1 MKSGNELITMD
12 KRYATSRLILLSLC
26 LLFNNSILLAQATES
41 KAELPAIDLQKARI
55 IIESIDKQFSINY
68 LNGDSVAIAALYA
81 KDAEFG
87 SLKGKEIL
95 AYWGKSIRNSIK
107 NNTRN
112 LLFTTT
118 GLTGDSEFLVE
129 LGIYE
134 IKDDKNNLRGK
145 GKYVVV
151 WKQED
156 GRWKLYRDIGL

>member
-1 MKSGNELITMD
+1 MD
-12 KRYATSRLILLSLC
+12 KPYFSIRPVLFGLC
-26 LLFNNSILLAQATES
+26 LLLYHSTLLAQPTE
-41 KAELPAIDLQKARI
+41 AIDLKKARAT
-55 IIESIDKQFSINY
+55 IEGIDKQFSKDY
-68 LNGDSVAIAALYA
+68 LNGDSIAIAAHYA
-81 KDAEFG
+81 KDAQFG

-95 AYWGKSIRNSIK
+95 SYWGRSIRNSIK

-118 GLTGDSEFLVE
+118 ALTSDGEFLVE

-134 IKDDKNNLRGK
+134 IKDDNNISKGK

>member
-1 MKSGNELITMD
+1 MD
-12 KRYATSRLILLSLC
+12 KPHSTISSILFILC
-26 LLFNNSILLAQATES
+26 FFSYHSTLLAQPTAA
-41 KAELPAIDLQKARI
+41 KPAPVAIDLKKARSL
-55 IIESIDKQFSINY
+55 IERIDKEFSKDY

-81 KDAEFG
+81 KDAQFG
-87 SLKGKEIL
+87 SLTGNEIL
-95 AYWGKSIRNSIK
+95 SYWGRSIRNSIK

-118 GLTGDSEFLVE
+118 ALTTDGEFLVE

-134 IKDDKNNLRGK
+134 IKDDKNTSKGK

-156 GRWKLYRDIGL
+156 GRWKLYRDFGL